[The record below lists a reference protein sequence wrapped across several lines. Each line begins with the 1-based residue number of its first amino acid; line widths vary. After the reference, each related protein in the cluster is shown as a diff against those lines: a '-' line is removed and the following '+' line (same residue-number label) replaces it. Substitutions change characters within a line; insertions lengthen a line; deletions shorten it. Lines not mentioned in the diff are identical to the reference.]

1 MTANMYQIWLH
12 LYYKFPEG
20 EIQGLLNLV
29 REWIKHVYGINL
41 LDTALKKSALV
52 QTSKNTEKSGFLYF
66 KASERIHARC
76 TVCNSRI
83 RS

>member
-1 MTANMYQIWLH
+1 M
-12 LYYKFPEG
+12 
-20 EIQGLLNLV
+20 
-29 REWIKHVYGINL
+29 KHVYGINL
-41 LDTALKKSALV
+41 LGTALKKPALV

-66 KASERIHARC
+66 EASEKIHARC

>member
-1 MTANMYQIWLH
+1 MTANMYQIWLY

-41 LDTALKKSALV
+41 LGTALKKSALV
-52 QTSKNTEKSGFLYF
+52 KTSKNTEKSVFLYF
-66 KASERIHARC
+66 EASEKIRVRC